1 MQDVELLRPK
11 AVKTFLQDGKSEKY
25 GASSI
30 YAAMKQSY
38 VTLINGKTFLRF
50 TNPKVSRSQI
60 SKNYSAKFLKINRP
74 NSSNTSRSREGV
86 YKGANREFVVW
97 RKRWDSNPRTAQTVA
112 GFQDRCIQP
121 LCHTS
126 ANFLTR
132 NVCYEKK
139 LCSARTT
146 SKTTFS
152 SAQRMAKRTIHSKM
166 TLSFPKSIF
175 NLSP

>member
-1 MQDVELLRPK
+1 MKWGINAPKFVEIIRKNPRLSNRVSFSF
-11 AVKTFLQDGKSEKY
+11 VK
-25 GASSI
+25 
-30 YAAMKQSY
+30 
-38 VTLINGKTFLRF
+38 FLRGF
-50 TNPKVSRSQI
+50 LV
-60 SKNYSAKFLKINRP
+60 KF
-74 NSSNTSRSREGV
+74 
-86 YKGANREFVVW
+86 W

-152 SAQRMAKRTIHSKM
+152 SAQRMAKRIIHSKT

-175 NLSP
+175 NHSPTTLRGRNFTDKFRSYQ